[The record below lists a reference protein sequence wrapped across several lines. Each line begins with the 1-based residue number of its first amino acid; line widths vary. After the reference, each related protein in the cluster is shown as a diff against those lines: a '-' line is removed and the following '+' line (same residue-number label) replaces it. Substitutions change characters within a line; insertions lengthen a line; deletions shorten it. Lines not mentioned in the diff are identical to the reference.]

1 MLAIS
6 IFALAETLSKG
17 MASENLKGTSV
28 AEDNFITD
36 EKASGKVELT
46 GTDDKAET
54 VGAKFDS
61 IANSLTRPIRSYIA
75 SCYAYAADNEIK
87 LSDADASE
95 NVEFNLVNMFPGDE
109 ETKTFRVKV
118 KHSGTVK
125 VHCEAMVNAASTT
138 AAEAEAMKEAA
149 EAIRVQV
156 KIDQDE
162 TPIYDGEMLNMPNR
176 AIHTLT
182 GSGTTELKYTITAY
196 MKTSVSG
203 KEFMDKAIKADF
215 KWWLEEVSDG
225 GGGGGGSSDSG
236 KTDDDKPDDNPDD
249 GKDDQKDDDNPSDD
263 KKDDGKTDDGKVD
276 KDKDNKDTGKN
287 QGAPKTG
294 DNSNLF
300 LWIGLAA
307 CTGGGTIFLIA
318 KKRQKEDEENV

>member
-46 GTDDKAET
+46 GTDGKAET

-75 SCYAYAADNEIK
+75 SCYAYAADNEISVDGTRFE
-87 LSDADASE
+87 LE
-95 NVEFNLVNMFPGDE
+95 NMFPGDSQ
-109 ETKTFRVKV
+109 KKVFKV
-118 KHSGTVK
+118 KIKHSAAVE
-125 VHCEAMVNAASTT
+125 VHCEAVVDLVGTT
-138 AAEAEAMKEAA
+138 SEKSAEAL
-149 EAIRVQV
+149 RVRV
-156 KIDQDE
+156 EIDKAGE
-162 TPIYDGEMLNMPNR
+162 KIYDGAMLEMPDN
-176 AIHTLT
+176 AVYTLT
-182 GSGTTELKYTITAY
+182 GSGTDELTYTITAY
-196 MKTSVSG
+196 MDTSAAG
-203 KEFMDKAIKADF
+203 KEFQNKKIVADF
-215 KWWLEEVSDG
+215 EWWLKEVSDG